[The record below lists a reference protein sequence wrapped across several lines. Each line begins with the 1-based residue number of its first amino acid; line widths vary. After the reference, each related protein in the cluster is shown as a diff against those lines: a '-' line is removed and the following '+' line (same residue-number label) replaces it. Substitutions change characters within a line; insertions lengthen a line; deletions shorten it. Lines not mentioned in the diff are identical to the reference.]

1 MFRCSASGYGFAMTL
16 GSFKSRM
23 RGIAAAAGAGGAVL
37 LLLVACPARA
47 DAPMTAPQCAMR
59 LSVEVTPDVSN
70 PADPGF
76 ISSLL
81 GDNVGYQ
88 LFLVQRVDDTHVN
101 LQLQGPG
108 EKSNCQAVVK
118 SMREDGRIS
127 SIQEI

>member
-1 MFRCSASGYGFAMTL
+1 MTSL
-16 GSFKSRM
+16 NRHA
-23 RGIAAAAGAGGAVL
+23 RVAAALAGVVSAVL
-37 LLLVACPARA
+37 LLLAAAHVGA
-47 DAPMTAPQCAMR
+47 DQPMTAPQCALR
-59 LSVEVTPDVSN
+59 LSVEVTPDVEN

-88 LFLVQRVDDTHVN
+88 LFLLNRVDDTHVN

-108 EKSNCQAVVK
+108 EKSNCRAVLK
-118 SMREDGRIS
+118 SMREDGRVS